1 MRNGYKVFDADAH
14 VVEPKDLWERFLE
27 EPDADMLVQ
36 ARIAM
41 EQINWFLQEFFLRDR
56 EQN

>member
-1 MRNGYKVFDADAH
+1 M
-14 VVEPKDLWERFLE
+14 LERFLE

>member
-1 MRNGYKVFDADAH
+1 M
-14 VVEPKDLWERFLE
+14 LERFLE
-27 EPDADMLVQ
+27 KPDADMLVQ

>member
-1 MRNGYKVFDADAH
+1 
-14 VVEPKDLWERFLE
+14 
-27 EPDADMLVQ
+27 MLVQ